1 MTPPHTSYEELEEL
15 FWKELLNDKSLPPI
29 YGADVC
35 DSITD
40 KVSRHSLFWKEL
52 LNDKSLPPVYGADVC
67 DSITDKISRGS
78 FFWCVAEVPLSIRG
92 SP

>member
-1 MTPPHTSYEELEEL
+1 MHLFRKLATKPEYVTPAHSSYEELEEL

-40 KVSRHSLFWKEL
+40 KVSLQMVAAWWKRRLFRMILE
-52 LNDKSLPPVYGADVC
+52 
-67 DSITDKISRGS
+67 
-78 FFWCVAEVPLSIRG
+78 
-92 SP
+92 